1 MDLRDLQ
8 AFLAVAEELHF
19 GRAAERLHMAQPP
32 LSNRIRRLERE
43 LRLELFERST
53 RNCRLTDAGQRLV
66 APARS
71 AVRQFEAVADAAA
84 ALASG
89 AAGRVRLGFA
99 GASSQRA
106 LPLLAR
112 AVRHAHPGVE
122 LVLRS
127 QTYGHTALDM
137 LESGELDLAF
147 VRLPLARPAL
157 RARVVEV
164 ERLVVAL
171 PEGHPLGGQ
180 EAVDL
185 RDLAGDDFVSLSAD
199 LGSMLQDM
207 LVRLC
212 LEAGFRPRIVQ
223 RAPDSSTVLALV
235 AAGAGVTI
243 TLDSVSPVQ
252 SVGVVYRPLRGV
264 SDDRVLAALAWRA
277 DDDSPSLRAVLA
289 VAADALPTP
298 DQDTDGIGGAGKGPG
313 PAVQQG

>member
-43 LRLELFERST
+43 LHLSLFERST
-53 RNCRLTDAGQRLV
+53 RNCRLTDAGARLLD
-66 APARS
+66 PARR
-71 AVRQFEAVADAAA
+71 AVRQFQAVADAAA
-84 ALASG
+84 AIASG
-89 AAGRVRLGFA
+89 EAGRVRLGFA

-106 LPLLAR
+106 LPLLTR
-112 AVRHAHPGVE
+112 AVRQAHPGIE

-127 QTYGHTALDM
+127 QTYGHMALDM

-147 VRLPLARPAL
+147 VRLPLGRPTL
-157 RARVVEV
+157 QARVVEV
-164 ERLVVAL
+164 ERLVCAL
-171 PEGHPLGGQ
+171 PDGHPLAAAGSV
-180 EAVDL
+180 AL
-185 RDLAGDDFVSLSAD
+185 KDLASDDFVSLSAD

-207 LVRLC
+207 MVRLC
-212 LEAGFRPRIVQ
+212 LESGFRPRIVQ

-243 TLDSVSPVQ
+243 TLDSVCPVQ
-252 SVGVVYRPLRGV
+252 SVGVVYPPLHGV

-277 DDDSPSLRAVLA
+277 DDDSPSLRTVLA
-289 VAADALPTP
+289 VAEGALPTP
-298 DQDTDGIGGAGKGPG
+298 DQDGDGMDWSPTGPSPGPG
-313 PAVQQG
+313 GG